1 VKNGLFLAGVG
12 MWIGSVAWTVPGA
25 AGLQLGPASD
35 PSAAASPDRAI
46 LDRYCVSC
54 HNQRGKIGKDTNV
67 MLDVLDPGKVADGEE
82 TWERVVRKLRARA
95 MPPQGAARP
104 DEAAYESLIGSLE
117 TALDRIAVASPHPG
131 RPVLHRLNRAE
142 YANAIRDLLALD
154 VDVASLLP
162 PDDSAYGF
170 DNISDVLGVSPSLQ
184 ERYLSAAER
193 ISGLAIGDLAAS
205 PVTET
210 FRVRQDL
217 SQNEHIE
224 GLPLGTMGGTLIRH
238 TFPVDGEYDVRVR
251 FFRTN
256 FGNLRGLEHPHQV
269 EMALDGKRVRLVSIG
284 GDADLEA
291 AFDRPTDT
299 ADAIDARLAVRIPV
313 TAGSH
318 TMSVSFVENLPL
330 ADTTRLEPFL
340 RSSFDTL
347 DWTGRPHLDRIT
359 ITGPFH
365 VTGPGDTLS
374 RRRVFVCPPSPAS
387 AGASAGKRGTAAASG
402 DAETACARQI
412 LTTLVRRAYRQP
424 VTDTDLQPVL
434 DFYQT
439 ARRDGTF
446 ETGIQAAL
454 QLILASPKFVF
465 RVERDPSGG
474 QPGGVYRVSSLEL
487 ASRLSFFL
495 WSSIPDDELLEV
507 ASQGKLED
515 RAVLEQQVRRMLAD
529 PKSEALVSNFA
540 GQWLQLRNLTTFLP
554 NSDEFPDFDDN
565 LRQSFQRETELFF
578 ESIIRE
584 DRSVLDLMTADYTF
598 VNERLA
604 RHYGIPG
611 IYGSQFRRVP
621 ITDSARMGLLGKGSI
636 LAVTSHATRTS
647 PVVRGK
653 WILENILGTPPAP
666 PPPNV
671 PALKENE
678 PGQTPKTARERLAEH
693 RANPVCASCHKVMDP
708 LGFALENFDAVGA
721 WRTREAGLPIDA
733 SGELGDGSRVDG
745 VVTLRQ
751 ALMRH
756 PDVFVRTMTEKMLTY
771 ALGRGLDY
779 HDMPAVRSIVRA
791 SAGNNYRFSSLVL
804 GIVESV
810 PFQMRIAQEVGDN

>member
-1 VKNGLFLAGVG
+1 VKNGLFLAVIG
-12 MWIGSVAWTVPGA
+12 MWIGSVAWNVPGA
-25 AGLQLGPASD
+25 AGLQERNSSD
-35 PSAAASPDRAI
+35 PSAAASPDRAV

-67 MLDVLDPGKVADGEE
+67 MLDVLDPGKVADGAE
-82 TWERVVRKLRARA
+82 TWERVVRKLRTRA
-95 MPPQGAARP
+95 MPPLGAARP
-104 DEAAYESLIGSLE
+104 DEATYESVIATLE
-117 TALDRIAVASPHPG
+117 TALDRTAVASPHPG

-193 ISGLAIGDLAAS
+193 ISGLAIGDLDAS

-224 GLPLGTMGGTLIRH
+224 GLPLGTMGGMLIRH

-269 EMALDGKRVRLVSIG
+269 EMALDGKRIRLVSVG

-291 AFDRPTDT
+291 AFERPTDT

-313 TAGSH
+313 TAGPH
-318 TMSVSFVENLPL
+318 TLQVAFVENLPL

-365 VTGPGDTLS
+365 VTAPGDTPS
-374 RRRVFVCPPSPAS
+374 RRRVFGSCSPS
-387 AGASAGKRGTAAASG
+387 AGRGGAAAASA

-424 VTDTDLQPVL
+424 VTDSDLRPVL

-465 RVERDPSGG
+465 RVERDPPSVP
-474 QPGGVYRVSSLEL
+474 PGGVYRVSNLEL

-507 ASQGKLED
+507 ASQGRLKD
-515 RAVLEQQVRRMLAD
+515 GAVLEQQVRRMLAD
-529 PKSEALVSNFA
+529 PKSDALVSNFA
-540 GQWLQLRNLTTFLP
+540 GQWLQLRNLKTFLP

-565 LRQSFQRETELFF
+565 LRQAFQRETELFF
-578 ESIIRE
+578 GSIIRE

-653 WILENILGTPPAP
+653 WILENILGNPPAP

-671 PALKENE
+671 PSLKENE
-678 PGQTPKTARERLAEH
+678 PGQAPKTTRERLAEH

-721 WRTREAGLPIDA
+721 WRSSEAGGPIDA

-745 VVTLRQ
+745 VVSLRQ

-804 GIVESV
+804 GIVGST
-810 PFQMRIAQEVGDN
+810 PFQMRMAQGVEQE

>member
-1 VKNGLFLAGVG
+1 VKNGLILAVVGV
-12 MWIGSVAWTVPGA
+12 WVGSVAWNVPSA
-25 AGLQLGPASD
+25 AGPLTARGLQGGPSSD
-35 PSAAASPDRAI
+35 PSAIASPARAI

-67 MLDVLDPGKVADGEE
+67 MLDILDPGKVAEGPE
-82 TWERVVRKLRARA
+82 TWERIVRKLRTRA

-104 DEAAYESLIGSLE
+104 DEEAYESLIASLE
-117 TALDRIAVASPHPG
+117 TALDRTAAASPHPG

-142 YANAIRDLLALD
+142 YANAVRDLLALD

-170 DNISDVLGVSPSLQ
+170 DNVSDVLGVSPSLQ
-184 ERYLSAAER
+184 ERYLSAAES
-193 ISGLAIGDLAAS
+193 ISSLAIGDPGAS

-217 SQNEHIE
+217 SQNQHIE
-224 GLPLGTMGGTLIRH
+224 GLPLGTMGGMLIRH

-269 EMALDGKRVRLVSIG
+269 EMALDGKRIRLVTIG

-299 ADAIDARLAVRIPV
+299 ADAIDARLAVRIPL
-313 TAGSH
+313 TAGTH
-318 TMSVSFVENLPL
+318 TMEVAFVENLPL
-330 ADTTRLEPFL
+330 ADTTRLQPFL

-365 VTGPGDTLS
+365 ATGPGDTPS
-374 RRRVFVCPPSPAS
+374 RRRVFVCSPSSS
-387 AGASAGKRGTAAASG
+387 AEA
-402 DAETACARQI
+402 ACAQQI
-412 LTTLVRRAYRQP
+412 LTTLIRRAYRQP
-424 VTDTDLQPVL
+424 VTDADLQPVL
-434 DFYQT
+434 DFYRT
-439 ARRDGTF
+439 ARREGTF
-446 ETGIQAAL
+446 DTGIQAAL

-465 RVERDPSGG
+465 RVERDPSSVP
-474 QPGGVYRVSSLEL
+474 PGGAYRISGLEL

-495 WSSIPDDELLEV
+495 WSSIPDDELLEA

-515 RAVLEQQVRRMLAD
+515 EAVLGHQIRRMLAD
-529 PKSEALVSNFA
+529 PKSDAIVSNFA
-540 GQWLQLRNLTTFLP
+540 GQWLQLRNLKTFLP

-565 LRQSFQRETELFF
+565 LRQAFQRETELFF

-611 IYGSQFRRVP
+611 IYGSQFRRVT
-621 ITDSARMGLLGKGSI
+621 ITDPARQGLLGKGSI

-678 PGQTPKTARERLAEH
+678 PGQTPKTAREQLAEH

-721 WRTREAGLPIDA
+721 WRTREAGGPIDA

-779 HDMPAVRSIVRA
+779 HDMPAIRSVVRDAARS
-791 SAGNNYRFSSLVL
+791 NYRFSSIVL
-804 GIVESV
+804 GIVNSV
-810 PFQMRIAQEVGDN
+810 PFQMRMAQGVDQ